1 MHVLIVDDELDI
13 GNALAELITQWGHQ
27 AVLAG
32 SGKEAV
38 EVFKQYNG
46 FDLVLL
52 DLLLPDVKGHELIP
66 TFRNMSS
73 HVPVITMTGH
83 NSRELEAATRKN
95 GVMYYMQKP
104 IDMRALK
111 TIFDHLA
118 RKKYSMAS

>member
-1 MHVLIVDDELDI
+1 MHVLIVDDELEI
-13 GNALAELITQWGHQ
+13 GNALQELIEQWGHQ
-27 AVLAG
+27 VILAG
-32 SGKEAV
+32 NGKQATEL
-38 EVFKQYNG
+38 FKKHNG

-52 DLLLPDVKGHELIP
+52 DLLLPDVKGYELIP
-66 TFRNMSS
+66 MFRKTSP

-118 RKKYSMAS
+118 RKNYSMAS

>member
-1 MHVLIVDDELDI
+1 MQVLIVDDELEI
-13 GNALAELITQWGHQ
+13 GKALSELITQWGHHV
-27 AVLAG
+27 VLAG
-32 SGKEAV
+32 NGKQAV
-38 EVFKQYNG
+38 ELFKKQNG

-66 TFRNMSS
+66 MFRKTLP

-118 RKKYSMAS
+118 RKNYSMAS

>member
-1 MHVLIVDDELDI
+1 MQVLIVDDELEI
-13 GNALAELITQWGHQ
+13 GKALGDLISQWGHQ
-27 AVLAG
+27 TVWAG
-32 SGKEAV
+32 SGKQAIEM
-38 EVFKQYNG
+38 FKRNNG

-52 DLLLPDVKGHELIP
+52 DLLLPDANGQDLIP
-66 TFRNMSS
+66 RFRDISP
-73 HVPVITMTGH
+73 HVPVVTMTGH

>member
-1 MHVLIVDDELDI
+1 M
-13 GNALAELITQWGHQ
+13 
-27 AVLAG
+27 
-32 SGKEAV
+32 
-38 EVFKQYNG
+38 
-46 FDLVLL
+46 
-52 DLLLPDVKGHELIP
+52 
-66 TFRNMSS
+66 FRNISP

-83 NSRELEAATRKN
+83 NSWELEAATRKN

>member
-1 MHVLIVDDELDI
+1 MRVLIVEDEREVGQTLE
-13 GNALAELITQWGHQ
+13 ELLSEWGHQ
-27 AVLAG
+27 AIVAEN
-32 SGKEAV
+32 GKQAV
-38 EVFKQYNG
+38 EVFKQNNG

-52 DLLLPDVKGHELIP
+52 DLLLPDVKGHDLIP
-66 TFRNMSS
+66 QFRIFSP

-118 RKKYSMAS
+118 QKKYSMAS